1 MPNKP
6 NKQQMIAVLIKD
18 IQCDIVDYRQ
28 LYQLMQQQHQCYL
41 KFDGELLSRLTEQQL
56 PLLKQLT
63 QRSQLRTKQLHK
75 LGLPINNQSMNKL
88 IHALPNAIQS
98 KLQQQWHTLE
108 TLVKQCHK
116 LNQRN
121 GVLSANF
128 SELLNQVY
136 AQMPQQNDNNAYST
150 PHLMQY

>member
-6 NKQQMIAVLIKD
+6 NKQQMITVLIKD

-28 LYQLMQQQHQCYL
+28 LYKLMLKQHQCYL
-41 KFDGELLSRLTEQQL
+41 KFDGVLLSQLTEQQL
-56 PLLKQLT
+56 PLLSQLT
-63 QRSQLRTKQLHK
+63 QRSQQRAQQLHN

-88 IHALPNAIQS
+88 IYALPNAIQN
-98 KLQQQWHTLE
+98 KLQQQWQTLE
-108 TLVKQCHK
+108 TLVKQCHD

-121 GVLSANF
+121 GILSANF

-136 AQMPQQNDNNAYST
+136 AQIPQQNDNNAYST

>member
-6 NKQQMIAVLIKD
+6 NKQQMITVLIKD
-18 IQCDIVDYRQ
+18 IQCDIVDYRK
-28 LYQLMQQQHQCYL
+28 LYQLMLKQHQCYL
-41 KFDGELLSRLTEQQL
+41 KFDGVLLSQLTAQQL
-56 PLLKQLT
+56 PLISQLT
-63 QRSQLRTKQLHK
+63 QRSQQRTQQLHN

-98 KLQQQWHTLE
+98 KLQQQWQTLE
-108 TLVKQCHK
+108 TLVKQCHD

-121 GVLSANF
+121 GILSANF

-136 AQMPQQNDNNAYST
+136 AQIPQQNDNNAYST

>member
-1 MPNKP
+1 MPNP
-6 NKQQMIAVLIKD
+6 HNKQQMLTVLIKD

-28 LYQLMQQQHQCYL
+28 LYQLMLKQHQCYL
-41 KFDGELLSRLTEQQL
+41 KFDGMLLSQLTEQQL
-56 PLLKQLT
+56 PLLSKLT
-63 QRSQLRTKQLHK
+63 QRSQQRAQQLHK

-88 IHALPNAIQS
+88 IHALPNAIKS
-98 KLQQQWHTLE
+98 KLQQQWQTLE
-108 TLVKQCHK
+108 TLVKQCHD

-121 GVLSANF
+121 GILSANF

-136 AQMPQQNDNNAYST
+136 TQMPQHNDNNAYSS

>member
-6 NKQQMIAVLIKD
+6 NKQQMITVLIKD

-28 LYQLMQQQHQCYL
+28 LYKLMLKQHQCYL
-41 KFDGELLSRLTEQQL
+41 KFDGVLLSQLTEQQL
-56 PLLKQLT
+56 PLLSQLT
-63 QRSQLRTKQLHK
+63 QRSQQRAQQLHN

-88 IHALPNAIQS
+88 IYALPNAIQN
-98 KLQQQWHTLE
+98 KLQQQWQTLE
-108 TLVKQCHK
+108 TLVKQCHD

-121 GVLSANF
+121 GILSANF
-128 SELLNQVY
+128 SEILNQVY
-136 AQMPQQNDNNAYST
+136 AQIPQQNDNNAYST

>member
-6 NKQQMIAVLIKD
+6 NKQQMITVLIKD

-28 LYQLMQQQHQCYL
+28 LYQLMLKQYQCYL
-41 KFDGELLSRLTEQQL
+41 KFDGVLLSQLTEQQL
-56 PLLKQLT
+56 PLLSQLT
-63 QRSQLRTKQLHK
+63 QRSQQRTQQLHN

-88 IHALPNAIQS
+88 IYALPNAIQS
-98 KLQQQWHTLE
+98 KLQQQWQTLE
-108 TLVKQCHK
+108 TLVKQCHD

-121 GVLSANF
+121 GILSANF

-136 AQMPQQNDNNAYST
+136 AQIPQINGNNAYST